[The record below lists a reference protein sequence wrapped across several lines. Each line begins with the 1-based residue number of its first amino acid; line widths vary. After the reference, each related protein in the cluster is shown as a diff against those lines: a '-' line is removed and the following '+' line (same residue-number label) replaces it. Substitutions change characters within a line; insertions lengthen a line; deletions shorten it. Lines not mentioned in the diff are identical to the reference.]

1 MSFEVLSLLEEK
13 GVLYIKLNRPEKR
26 NAITPQM
33 LDELDRCITEVATK
47 DSVGAVVLS
56 GEGKAFSAGM
66 DLTELGKVAGTS
78 SQDFRRSLRKFQR
91 AFSEIEYLEKAVIA
105 AIHGYAIGAGF
116 EMALACDLRIASQET
131 AFTIPEVNVGII
143 PDLGGS
149 QRLPKII
156 GVGRAKELI
165 LTGKTISALD
175 AERIGLVNKVVPL
188 EDLQN
193 TARAWAEDIISNG
206 PLAVGLAKRNIDTSF
221 GLSISEGLEAAGIT
235 QSLLISSYDF
245 QEGVKARAGKRK
257 ANFKK
262 R

>member
-1 MSFEVLSLLEEK
+1 MNFEALSLSQEK
-13 GVLYIKLNRPEKR
+13 GILYIKLNRPEKR

-47 DSVGAVVLS
+47 DSIGAVILS
-56 GEGKAFSAGM
+56 GEGKAFCAGM
-66 DLTELGKVAGTS
+66 DLSELGRVAGAD
-78 SQDFRRSLRKFQR
+78 SQDFRRSLRKLQR

-131 AFTIPEVNVGII
+131 TFTIPEVSLGVI
-143 PDLGGS
+143 PDLGGN
-149 QRLPKII
+149 QRLPRIV

-193 TARAWAEDIISNG
+193 TARTWAEDIISNG

-221 GLSISEGLEAAGIT
+221 GLSIAEGIESAGIT
-235 QSLLISSYDF
+235 QSLLISSHDF
-245 QEGVKARAGKRK
+245 QEGVRARKGKRK

-262 R
+262 K

>member
-1 MSFEVLSLLEEK
+1 MNFETLSLSQEK
-13 GVLYIKLNRPEKR
+13 GILYIKLNRPEKR

-33 LDELDRCITEVATK
+33 LDELDRCLTEVATE
-47 DSVGAVVLS
+47 DSIGAVILS
-56 GEGKAFSAGM
+56 GEGKAFCAGM
-66 DLTELGKVAGTS
+66 DLSELGRVAGTG
-78 SQDFRRSLRKFQR
+78 SQDFRRSLRKLQR

-131 AFTIPEVNVGII
+131 TFTIPEVSLGVI
-143 PDLGGS
+143 PDLGGN
-149 QRLPKII
+149 QRLPRIV

-175 AERIGLVNKVVPL
+175 AEHIGLVNKVVPL

-193 TARAWAEDIISNG
+193 TARTWAEDIINNG

-221 GLSISEGLEAAGIT
+221 GLSISEGIESAGIT
-235 QSLLISSYDF
+235 QSLLISSHDF
-245 QEGVKARAGKRK
+245 QEGVRARKEKRK

-262 R
+262 K

>member
-1 MSFEVLSLLEEK
+1 MNFETLSLSQEK
-13 GVLYIKLNRPEKR
+13 GILYIKLNRPEKR

-33 LDELDRCITEVATK
+33 LDELDRCITEVATT
-47 DSVGAVVLS
+47 DSIGAVILS
-56 GEGKAFSAGM
+56 GEGKAFCAGM
-66 DLTELGKVAGTS
+66 DLSELGRVAGAD
-78 SQDFRRSLRKFQR
+78 SQDFRRSLRKLQR

-131 AFTIPEVNVGII
+131 TFTIPEVSLGVI
-143 PDLGGS
+143 PDLGGN
-149 QRLPKII
+149 QRLPRIV

-188 EDLQN
+188 EGLQN

-221 GLSISEGLEAAGIT
+221 GLSIAEGIESAGIT
-235 QSLLISSYDF
+235 QSLLISSHDF
-245 QEGVKARAGKRK
+245 QEGVRARKGKRK

-262 R
+262 K

>member
-1 MSFEVLSLLEEK
+1 MDFEVLSLLEEN
-13 GVLYIKLNRPEKR
+13 GILYITLNRPEKR

-33 LDELDRCITEVATK
+33 LDELEQCFTEVATK
-47 DSVGAVVLS
+47 DSIGAVILS
-56 GEGKAFSAGM
+56 GAGKMFCAGM
-66 DLTELGKVAGTS
+66 DLSELGRVAGTS

-105 AIHGYAIGAGF
+105 AIHGHAIGAGF
-116 EMALACDLRIASQET
+116 ELALACDLRIASSEA
-131 AFTIPEVNVGII
+131 AFTMPEVSVGVI

-149 QRLPKII
+149 QRLPRIV

-175 AERIGLVNKVVPL
+175 AEHIGLVNKVVPL
-188 EDLQN
+188 TDLQN
-193 TARAWAEDIISNG
+193 TARTWAEDIVSNG

-221 GLSISEGLEAAGIT
+221 GLSISEGLESTGIA
-235 QSLLISSYDF
+235 QSPLISSYDF
-245 QEGVKARAGKRK
+245 QEGVKARTEKRK

-262 R
+262 K